1 MKKKDDLDKILAEFS
16 SRPRFYSV
24 FLITSLDKT
33 IEFYCDILGCQLID
47 RAATE
52 VEIDFFGNHVHGL
65 LAQEYSNSEHLEDR
79 RSSKHPSFGLVMSSA
94 DWHRAVDHMNYIGVK
109 FFLEPTVKTD
119 STGKEHAVFLLE
131 DPSGNILEFKSETR

>member
-33 IEFYCDILGCQLID
+33 VEFYCDILGCRLID

-52 VEIDFFGNHVHGL
+52 VEIDFFGNHVLSLIH
-65 LAQEYSNSEHLEDR
+65 
-79 RSSKHPSFGLVMSSA
+79 
-94 DWHRAVDHMNYIGVK
+94 I
-109 FFLEPTVKTD
+109 
-119 STGKEHAVFLLE
+119 
-131 DPSGNILEFKSETR
+131 